1 MTDGTGVFL
10 PPHVREGG
18 SDLSVNKKQRK
29 ENASNGLGA
38 AAVRGLSARVLA
50 MWFRAPVRSFVRT
63 RIDYMGYARAIS
75 PHAHSPWSWRML
87 SPALL
92 FSAVCSQ
99 GWSFLP
105 NQVLPPL
112 LANTVVGATLYT
124 TYLQTLGLLHEPS
137 ARATKRTDPLPSPV
151 DTFIAGLVAG
161 SVQSLVAAPLDALQ
175 VRFHARELQS
185 GKYGNMWHYAYHKT
199 REIGVRGV
207 FAGWSLSLV
216 RDSLGSA
223 VFFSAFEYVK
233 GQVFYSFVS
242 QYYGHF
248 GKLTGAQQEDLRAQ
262 GKGGALASNPVIRP
276 HYMLEPSFIL
286 LAGIFASITQ
296 ALIQYPVSRIQDIH
310 YGRLEWIDTHNATT
324 HSPTSKAPPVRNSGG
339 AFGVYASAYKKTFKQ
354 CLAIARRDGGARRWL
369 FKDFLRRTLTQ
380 VPSTSAGLIVF
391 EVIRRKYGD
400 GSEVVKIR
408 KDGYD
413 ILLV

>member
-1 MTDGTGVFL
+1 
-10 PPHVREGG
+10 
-18 SDLSVNKKQRK
+18 
-29 ENASNGLGA
+29 
-38 AAVRGLSARVLA
+38 
-50 MWFRAPVRSFVRT
+50 
-63 RIDYMGYARAIS
+63 
-75 PHAHSPWSWRML
+75 
-87 SPALL
+87 
-92 FSAVCSQ
+92 
-99 GWSFLP
+99 
-105 NQVLPPL
+105 
-112 LANTVVGATLYT
+112 
-124 TYLQTLGLLHEPS
+124 
-137 ARATKRTDPLPSPV
+137 
-151 DTFIAGLVAG
+151 
-161 SVQSLVAAPLDALQ
+161 
-175 VRFHARELQS
+175 
-185 GKYGNMWHYAYHKT
+185 MWHYAYHKT

-242 QYYGHF
+242 QWYGHF

-262 GKGGALASNPVIRP
+262 SSKTGGVASNPVIRP

-310 YGRLEWIDTHNATT
+310 YGRLEWIDAHPSPSPSTT
-324 HSPTSKAPPVRNSGG
+324 PVRTSG

-400 GSEVVKIR
+400 ASDVVKIR

>member
-18 SDLSVNKKQRK
+18 SDLSLNKKQRK

-92 FSAVCSQ
+92 FSAVRSQ

-151 DTFIAGLVAG
+151 DTFTAGLVAG

-286 LAGIFASITQ
+286 LAGIAASITQ

-310 YGRLEWIDTHNATT
+310 YGRLEWIDGH
-324 HSPTSKAPPVRNSGG
+324 PTAAQAKKGTL
-339 AFGVYASAYKKTFKQ
+339 GVYATAYRKTFKQ
-354 CLAIARRDGGARRWL
+354 CLAVARRDGGARKWL

-400 GSEVVKIR
+400 ASDVVKIR